1 MHPASQI
8 TWTPDPLSRVD
19 ISLME
24 LAIVNCDK
32 RGSLMLNRCSMY
44 IQVISVLDLLI
55 FGKSEI
61 HPLYMEGEIP
71 PSRTS
76 IIL

>member
-1 MHPASQI
+1 
-8 TWTPDPLSRVD
+8 
-19 ISLME
+19 
-24 LAIVNCDK
+24 
-32 RGSLMLNRCSMY
+32 MY
-44 IQVISVLDLLI
+44 IQVISVLDLLN

-61 HPLYMEGEIP
+61 HPYMEGEIP